1 MCDKN
6 LENRVKV
13 LENLVYRL
21 IQTPTM
27 EIETL
32 NNYASVAEVMANMYS
47 EEIADNID
55 SNMVHL
61 EKQINLTDEE
71 RAYNITEE

>member
-1 MCDKN
+1 MKN
-6 LENRVKV
+6 EIEELKNRVKV

-27 EIETL
+27 EIENI
-32 NNYASVAEVMANMYS
+32 NNYANVAEIIANMYS

-55 SNMVHL
+55 ENMIHL
-61 EKQINLTDEE
+61 EKQIDLPDDE
-71 RAYNITEE
+71 RAYKI